1 MPEQGLY
8 WSFIMAKSIPV
19 RGTKFFVQ
27 NGYDTG
33 VAITAVNQAA
43 PGMVTTAATA
53 AKGDVIQIT
62 GLPGYDGE
70 YVVSATGTG
79 TLTLAGADWSGLNVP
94 GSYTSAKAAVA
105 KWNSK
110 FCDIKSFSRTGGTI
124 DQEDITDICSTGKEF
139 AAGLFDGGTLALTF
153 NYYPDDTVQTA
164 LSVLEESGAKFW
176 TRWEFPK
183 VTTKL
188 LHFGSIQTGAN
199 VDGDVTGSY
208 QSGVTIK
215 ISGRPVRVAA

>member
-1 MPEQGLY
+1 
-8 WSFIMAKSIPV
+8 MAKHIPV

-27 NGYDTG
+27 DGYDAG
-33 VAITAVNQAA
+33 VSITAVSQAK
-43 PGMVTTAATA
+43 PGVVTTAAVA
-53 AKGDVIQIT
+53 AKGDVVQIT

-70 YVVSATGTG
+70 YVVSAVGTG

-94 GSYTSAKAAVA
+94 SSYTGALAAVA

-110 FCDIKSFSRTGGTI
+110 FCDIKSFSRSGGTI
-124 DQEDITDICSTGKEF
+124 DQEEITDVCSVDGKEF
-139 AAGLFDGGTLALTF
+139 ASGLFDGGTLTLTF
-153 NYYPDDTVQTA
+153 NYYPDDTVQAA
-164 LSVLEESGAKFW
+164 LSALEESGAKFW
-176 TRWEFPK
+176 TRWELPK

-199 VDGDVTGSY
+199 IDGDVAGSF

-215 ISGRPVRVAA
+215 ISGRPVRVSA